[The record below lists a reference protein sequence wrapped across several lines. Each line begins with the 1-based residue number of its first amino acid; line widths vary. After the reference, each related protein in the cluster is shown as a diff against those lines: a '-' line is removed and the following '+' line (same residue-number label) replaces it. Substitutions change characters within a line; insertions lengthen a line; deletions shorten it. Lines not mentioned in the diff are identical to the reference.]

1 MMKVNV
7 ILATMALLLVGFT
20 AQAQSTVKI
29 GYTSVELIM
38 DLMPE
43 MEQIGADVQ
52 DYQTQLQTNI
62 QTKAA
67 DFQKQVEAYQQAAP
81 SMTETARAAKEQE
94 LTKLRDDLQKYEQDA
109 QTSYQRKLQELLE
122 PVQTKV
128 INAINAVAAENNY
141 KTTLLESQ
149 EPLLVD
155 FYADWCG
162 PCQTLTPVLEKVVA
176 ELQGKVTLFK
186 VNVDKHPQLAQQFA
200 IRSIP
205 HLILFKRGKIL
216 WRKGGLLSSAELLKQ
231 LKAFV

>member
-7 ILATMALLLVGFT
+7 ILASLALVLVGFT
-20 AQAQSTVKI
+20 SQAQSTIKI

-81 SMTETARAAKEQE
+81 TMTETARAAKEQE

-141 KTTLLESQ
+141 THIFAETAGQSPILLYTKE
-149 EPLLVD
+149 EDKFTELV
-155 FYADWCG
+155 
-162 PCQTLTPVLEKVVA
+162 
-176 ELQGKVTLFK
+176 
-186 VNVDKHPQLAQQFA
+186 LAKLGIQ
-200 IRSIP
+200 IP
-205 HLILFKRGKIL
+205 AKPAQK
-216 WRKGGLLSSAELLKQ
+216 
-231 LKAFV
+231 

>member
-67 DFQKQVEAYQQAAP
+67 DFQKQVEAYQKAAP
-81 SMTETARAAKEQE
+81 TMAETARAAKEQE

-109 QTSYQRKLQELLE
+109 QTSYQRKLSELLE

-128 INAINAVAAENNY
+128 INAINAKIFNIFSEPFAVSNEPKIYIKQSGIKHKITQPKTCVA
-141 KTTLLESQ
+141 
-149 EPLLVD
+149 
-155 FYADWCG
+155 
-162 PCQTLTPVLEKVVA
+162 
-176 ELQGKVTLFK
+176 
-186 VNVDKHPQLAQQFA
+186 
-200 IRSIP
+200 
-205 HLILFKRGKIL
+205 
-216 WRKGGLLSSAELLKQ
+216 
-231 LKAFV
+231 

>member
-1 MMKVNV
+1 MKVNV

-67 DFQKQVEAYQQAAP
+67 DFQKQVEAYQKAAP
-81 SMTETARAAKEQE
+81 TMTETARAAKEQE
-94 LTKLRDDLQKYEQDA
+94 LTKLRDDVQKYEQDA
-109 QTSYQRKLQELLE
+109 QISYQRKLSELLE

-128 INAINAVAAENNY
+128 INAINSVAAENNY
-141 KTTLLESQ
+141 THIFAETAGQSPILLYTKE
-149 EPLLVD
+149 EDKFTELV
-155 FYADWCG
+155 
-162 PCQTLTPVLEKVVA
+162 LTKLGIPIPK
-176 ELQGKVTLFK
+176 
-186 VNVDKHPQLAQQFA
+186 PAQ
-200 IRSIP
+200 
-205 HLILFKRGKIL
+205 K
-216 WRKGGLLSSAELLKQ
+216 
-231 LKAFV
+231 